1 MLNWVDANVK
11 DEFNRPFRAQ
21 NMKGAVRRIM
31 ERQSEAY
38 ERHGFVRIS
47 STFSKKELLSKPP
60 KDADSLIQAWRTVGR
75 DQSVELVDPTW
86 LIFSMMGN

>member
-1 MLNWVDANVK
+1 MLNWVDENVK

-38 ERHGFVRIS
+38 ERHGFS
-47 STFSKKELLSKPP
+47 
-60 KDADSLIQAWRTVGR
+60 
-75 DQSVELVDPTW
+75 ELVLPFQKK
-86 LIFSMMGN
+86 LSG

>member
-38 ERHGFVRIS
+38 ERHGFSELVLL
-47 STFSKKELLSKPP
+47 FPKKNFCLNHQ
-60 KDADSLIQAWRTVGR
+60 KDADSLIQAWRTVDR